1 MNQWLVGVGGASH
14 CVTEHT
20 SLIRAIPINR
30 VKKGHAQTITAW
42 LRDVHQGNPTWRQA
56 TARIKSPKPP
66 TGELAGGQS
75 VRIGE
80 KKTFSF
86 WFVGWI
92 DVLFQRVPS
101 TFIQSE
107 DNVTAAPRLA
117 FWFLKADKRKSCSK
131 GSWVITAVPQLTV
144 GRIAY
149 KDGNESLVEPTLWK
163 DGRAAR

>member
-30 VKKGHAQTITAW
+30 VTQGHAQTITAW
-42 LRDVHQGNPTWRQA
+42 LRDVHQQIPPEDKPRLGPYQ
-56 TARIKSPKPP
+56 SPKPP
-66 TGELAGGQS
+66 TGGCAEMIFFL
-75 VRIGE
+75 RLD
-80 KKTFSF
+80 
-86 WFVGWI
+86 WI

-117 FWFLKADKRKSCSK
+117 FWFLWADKRKSCSK
-131 GSWVITAVPQLTV
+131 GSWVITSLLQVTV

-149 KDGNESLVEPTLWK
+149 RDGNESLVPLTLWK
-163 DGRAAR
+163 DGKAAR

>member
-56 TARIKSPKPP
+56 MARIKSPKPT
-66 TGELAGGQS
+66 TGELAGGH
-75 VRIGE
+75 E
-80 KKTFSF
+80 KNIYIFLIR
-86 WFVGWI
+86 GWI

-107 DNVTAAPRLA
+107 DNVTAALRLA

-131 GSWVITAVPQLTV
+131 GSWVITAVPQLPV

-149 KDGNESLVEPTLWK
+149 KDGKESLVEPTLWK